1 MMFYKFKITQIM
13 ETSIKDLLRESISNR
28 LVELEAS
35 ADLLDILTTKVT
47 TMIMAL
53 AYNHG
58 DVQAATQYL
67 WEIPTQ
73 TVSETPEKI
82 AWTLD
87 GIAKQF
93 PKQVSAYTIYLDR
106 QEQEDV
112 ETHQLVEAALQ

>member
-53 AYNHG
+53 AYNHR
-58 DVQAATQYL
+58 DVQTATQDL

-73 TVSETPEKI
+73 TVGETPEKI
-82 AWTLD
+82 TWTLE
-87 GIAKQF
+87 GIVKQF

>member
-35 ADLLDILTTKVT
+35 ADLLDILTMKVT

-73 TVSETPEKI
+73 TVGET
-82 AWTLD
+82 
-87 GIAKQF
+87 
-93 PKQVSAYTIYLDR
+93 YLDIR
-106 QEQEDV
+106 GYS
-112 ETHQLVEAALQ
+112 

>member
-35 ADLLDILTTKVT
+35 ADLLDILTMKVT

-58 DVQAATQYL
+58 DVQAATQDL

-73 TVSETPEKI
+73 TVGETPEKI

-93 PKQVSAYTIYLDR
+93 PEQVSAYTIYLDR
-106 QEQEDV
+106 QEQEDE
-112 ETHQLVEAALQ
+112 ETRLLVEAALQ

>member
-35 ADLLDILTTKVT
+35 ADLLDILTMKVT

-67 WEIPTQ
+67 WKIPILAFGKGLK
-73 TVSETPEKI
+73 S
-82 AWTLD
+82 
-87 GIAKQF
+87 
-93 PKQVSAYTIYLDR
+93 
-106 QEQEDV
+106 
-112 ETHQLVEAALQ
+112 

>member
-1 MMFYKFKITQIM
+1 M
-13 ETSIKDLLRESISNR
+13 ETSIKDLLGESISNR

-58 DVQAATQYL
+58 DVQAATQDL

-73 TVSETPEKI
+73 TVGDTPEKI
-82 AWTLD
+82 TWTLE

-106 QEQEDV
+106 QEQEDDTTLDAV
-112 ETHQLVEAALQ
+112 KAALAE

>member
-1 MMFYKFKITQIM
+1 M

-35 ADLLDILTTKVT
+35 ADLLDILTMKVT

-58 DVQAATQYL
+58 DVQAATQDL

-73 TVSETPEKI
+73 TVGKTPEKI
-82 AWTLD
+82 AWTLE

-106 QEQEDV
+106 QEQEDE
-112 ETHQLVEAALQ
+112 ETRLLVEVALQ

>member
-1 MMFYKFKITQIM
+1 M
-13 ETSIKDLLRESISNR
+13 ETPIKDLLHESISNR

-58 DVQAATQYL
+58 DVQAATQDL

-73 TVSETPEKI
+73 TVGDTPEKI
-82 AWTLD
+82 AWTLE

-93 PKQVSAYTIYLDR
+93 QKQISAYTIYLDSK
-106 QEQEDV
+106 EQEDEATLEAV
-112 ETHQLVEAALQ
+112 KAALAE

>member
-35 ADLLDILTTKVT
+35 ADLLDILTMKVT

-58 DVQAATQYL
+58 DVQAATQDL

-73 TVSETPEKI
+73 TVGETPEKI

-106 QEQEDV
+106 QEQEDE
-112 ETHQLVEAALQ
+112 ETRLLVEAALQ